1 MKEYKPTLKLVKN
14 KWYVSMTVPF
24 ELRYILTNQIRL
36 STGTSDK
43 NEALKRLPELAIE
56 LKKKISNVIEH
67 NEINLLKEK
76 VISIAKKLKKEDS
89 INVNKLDKSS
99 LIETLEMLSK
109 VDGSINIHVGTF
121 KLNQIK
127 PNSGRNIDHIK
138 RVHPDIR
145 KKEVLKAKKLLL
157 DLKGATN
164 SFKQLSDEWL
174 KINKWNREKSKK
186 AYVSHIDK
194 FLKVM
199 GDLDINEITKV
210 NLYDFAELMALKHNS
225 SNQTIKNYM
234 ASIRAVLNFAERK
247 GIISHSPA
255 YNLKLETYGTTKKER
270 KPFPFEMIKEL
281 FKLELPNEIRL
292 LWSIMICTGMRLDEV
307 ALLSIKNIK
316 EERSIRYF
324 DLTSMKVKNRGSSRK
339 VPIPNILI
347 PKIDDWSKNLEDD
360 RLFSF
365 PLNADGKAQNAASKR
380 SMYYIR
386 RVTLDEDLV
395 AHSFRHTF
403 KDLVRDAGISKDL
416 HDFIT
421 GHSGGDSSSYY
432 GEGHSL
438 EIRQKALNKVSDFHN
453 LKLIID

>member
-56 LKKKISNVIEH
+56 LKKKISSVIEQ

-121 KLNQIK
+121 KVNQIK
-127 PNSGRNIDHIK
+127 PNSRRNIDQIK

-210 NLYDFAELMALKHNS
+210 NLYDFAELMALKNNS

-270 KPFPFEMIKEL
+270 KPFPFAMIKEL
-281 FKLELPNEIRL
+281 FKLGLPNEIRL

-307 ALLSIKNIK
+307 ALLSMKNIK

-386 RVTLDEDLV
+386 RVTSDEDLV

-438 EIRQKALNKVSDFHN
+438 EIRKKALNKVSDFHKLN
-453 LKLIID
+453 LIID

>member
-1 MKEYKPTLKLVKN
+1 MKDYKPTLKLVKN

-174 KINKWNREKSKK
+174 KINTWNREKSKK

-210 NLYDFAELMALKHNS
+210 NLYDFAELMALKNNS

-255 YNLKLETYGTTKKER
+255 HNLKLETYGTTKKER
-270 KPFPFEMIKEL
+270 KPFPFAMIKEL

-438 EIRQKALNKVSDFHN
+438 EIRKKALNKVSDFHKLN
-453 LKLIID
+453 LIID